1 MGDLLR
7 LQLVLESADDVTPLD
22 LFNLLRS
29 VEVNEIIDTHKATT
43 NAHLNLVAL
52 FDLDVYALLTERVDA
67 LRLSQE
73 EDLDSV
79 AFGIRVDVVGKMSV
93 DLVHLVA
100 DADMLG
106 AFHDL
111 LQVDHE
117 LVDFIL
123 SFLVLHVPLIIML
136 LNSHLGFIQLLAR
149 LLQFLARL
157 LQLLVSL
164 LQVLARLLQFLVRFI
179 QLLDGFMQ
187 FFLHGIEFFFLILQI
202 MIHILNILLQVAPLL
217 LSLVRLII
225 FFSQRAVK

>member
-136 LNSHLGFIQLLAR
+136 LNSYLGFIQL
-149 LLQFLARL
+149 
-157 LQLLVSL
+157 
-164 LQVLARLLQFLVRFI
+164 LARLLQFLVRFI

>member
-29 VEVNEIIDTHKATT
+29 VEVNEIIDTHKAAT

-67 LRLSQE
+67 LGLSQE
-73 EDLDSV
+73 EDLDSI

-123 SFLVLHVPLIIML
+123 SFLVLIIML
-136 LNSHLGFIQLLAR
+136 LNSHLGFIQLL
-149 LLQFLARL
+149 
-157 LQLLVSL
+157 VSL
-164 LQVLARLLQFLVRFI
+164 LQVLASLLQFLVRFI

>member
-29 VEVNEIIDTHKATT
+29 VEVNEIIDTHKAAT

-123 SFLVLHVPLIIML
+123 SFLVLIIML
-136 LNSHLGFIQLLAR
+136 LNSHLGFIQLL
-149 LLQFLARL
+149 
-157 LQLLVSL
+157 VSL
-164 LQVLARLLQFLVRFI
+164 LQVLASLLQFLVRFI